1 MNKRFIIF
9 GALMPDKLR
18 FLRLRSDY
26 VIACDKGY
34 EVCKLLD
41 IKPDMIIGD
50 FDSLGFI
57 PEASNITVLP
67 VRKDDTDLGFAINKA
82 ISLNAEEIYVYGAVG
97 GRLDLT
103 VANISLCAAACKKG
117 IKTVFYGNDFDFTVL
132 RSGQSLY
139 FKKPEPKKTVSV
151 FALEKC
157 SGVNLCGFEYNLQ
170 SACLDPLFPL
180 GVSNAFKDETAEISL
195 ETGLLLI
202 LRQC

>member
-1 MNKRFIIF
+1 M
-9 GALMPDKLR
+9 MPDKLR
-18 FLRLRSDY
+18 FSRLKSDF

-34 EVCKLLD
+34 EVCRSFD
-41 IKPDMIIGD
+41 IEPDMIIGD
-50 FDSLGFI
+50 FDSLGYV

-82 ISLNAEEIYVYGAVG
+82 ISLNAKEIYVYGAVG

-103 VANISLCAAACKKG
+103 IANISLCAAACKKG
-117 IKTVFYGNDFDFTVL
+117 IKTVFFGNDFDFTVL

-139 FKKPEPKKTVSV
+139 FKNPEPKKTVSV

-157 SGVNLCGFEYNLQ
+157 GGLNLCGFEYNLQ
-170 SACLDPLFPL
+170 NACLDPFFPL

-195 ETGLLLI
+195 KKGLLLI
-202 LRQC
+202 LTKC